1 MQSVNYLRILAASV
15 ANRSK
20 VIAHKIKDDNQII
33 KLGAINEAS
42 PTGLR
47 SKSKPAGKKSEEQ
60 TGKIEARVTT
70 WGARE
75 GADGRK
81 FYYRPEGFSAWAQEF
96 QKMGKPLPMFLNH
109 NSDSMPVGEWTNF
122 EFNDEGMNASG
133 RLFVNTTSGSD
144 LYQIMTESPNMFGGV
159 SVGAYADEYCMVKED
174 GSMCDQDDEGYF
186 QIKKGGLRE
195 VSVVMYPNNP
205 MAEVKKL
212 EFFRPDGSADL
223 NVLESALREAGLS
236 RKDAVTAASTFKQVL
251 EQRDAAKEELT
262 APHQS
267 ESDAEVTEMEI
278 LNALE
283 ERELIRALSQKLK
296 G

>member
-1 MQSVNYLRILAASV
+1 M
-15 ANRSK
+15 
-20 VIAHKIKDDNQII
+20 
-33 KLGAINEAS
+33 KLNLVCEAKLNL
-42 PTGLR
+42 PE
-47 SKSKPAGKKSEEQ
+47 KAEES
-60 TGKIEARVTT
+60 GKIEARVTT

-81 FYYRPEGFSAWAQEF
+81 FFYKPEGFASWAEQF
-96 QKMGKPLPMFLNH
+96 GKMGKPLPMFVNH
-109 NSDSMPVGEWTNF
+109 MSETMPVGEWTSF
-122 EFNDEGMNASG
+122 EFDDEGMNANG
-133 RLFVNTTSGSD
+133 RLYVNTTAGSD

-174 GSMCDQDDEGYF
+174 GSMCDDMGEGYF
-186 QIKKGGLRE
+186 QITKGGLRE

-223 NVLESALREAGLS
+223 KVLESALREAGLS

-251 EQRDAAKEELT
+251 EQRDAVKEELT

-267 ESDAEVTEMEI
+267 ESDAEVTNEAEI
-278 LNALE
+278 LQALE
-283 ERELIRALSQKLK
+283 ERELLRVLSQKLK